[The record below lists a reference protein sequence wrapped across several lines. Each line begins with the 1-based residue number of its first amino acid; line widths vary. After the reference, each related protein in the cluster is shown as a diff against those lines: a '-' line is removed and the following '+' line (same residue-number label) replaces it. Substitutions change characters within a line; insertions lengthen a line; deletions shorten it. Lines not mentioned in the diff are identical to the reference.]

1 MTVWILYIFNLTLY
15 MSRHEK
21 LKSNKVEE
29 KNCISDN
36 CFIETVF
43 LFTNLGFFRFK
54 DLFLK
59 NVRHFIVDS
68 ARYIFSG

>member
-15 MSRHEK
+15 MSHHEK
-21 LKSNKVEE
+21 LKPNKVKE

-36 CFIETVF
+36 FFIETVF

-59 NVRHFIVDS
+59 NARHFIVDS